1 MEKVKIGVLGISNHF
16 IKRVLFPLKK
26 SKKVEIYAVAS
37 RSAEKAKG
45 LAKKHGIKKWYG
57 SYEALLDDED
67 IEAVYI
73 PLPNHLH
80 AEYVKKAADAKK
92 HILCEKPITLKYEEA
107 KEMVEYAR
115 DREVL
120 LMEAFMYK
128 FHPQWIRTK
137 EIVDS
142 QELGKIQTIHCYF
155 SYDNEDPNNFRNV
168 PEFGGGVLLDI
179 GVYAVSSARFLLG
192 SEPKRVLCLLQ
203 KDEKFNVDTLVSG
216 ILDFGE
222 SRSLFTVA
230 GQAFPKQGVSVYGT
244 GGTLSLEIP
253 FNPYPDVSGHLNVRT
268 SIGQRDVHIGS
279 VDHYLLE
286 FEYFAQAVR
295 EGISLSYS
303 NEDTLSNM
311 KVIDALFKSAKSGK
325 WEEVVK

>member
-1 MEKVKIGVLGISNHF
+1 MKKVKIGVLGISNHF

-26 SKKVEIYAVAS
+26 SEKVEIYAIAS
-37 RSAEKAKG
+37 RSADKARTF
-45 LAKKHGIKKWYG
+45 ARKHGIKKWYG
-57 SYEALLDDED
+57 SYESLLEDED
-67 IEAVYI
+67 VEAVYI

-92 HILCEKPITLKYEEA
+92 HILCEKPITPKYEEA
-107 KEMVEYAR
+107 KEIIEYAR
-115 DREVL
+115 DRGVL

-128 FHPQWIRTK
+128 FHPQWIRAK

-142 QELGKIQTIHCYF
+142 RELGKIQTIHCYF

-168 PEFGGGVLLDI
+168 PKFGGGVLLDI
-179 GVYAVSSARFLLG
+179 GVYAVSSARFLLN

-203 KDEKFNVDTLVSG
+203 KDEKFGVDTLVSG
-216 ILDFGE
+216 ILDFGQ

-230 GQAFPKQGVSVYGT
+230 GQAFPGQSAGVYGT
-244 GGTLSLEIP
+244 AGTLSVEIP
-253 FNPYPDVSGHLNVRT
+253 FNTYPDVPGHLNVKT
-268 SIGQRDVHIGS
+268 SIGQRDVYLGPA
-279 VDHYLLE
+279 DHYLLE

-295 EGISLSYS
+295 ENLSLSHL

-325 WEEVVK
+325 WEEIR